1 MPTRTILSPKRLI
14 CPFNG
19 VKVSFTIEHEPKAQ
33 KRHKFGKGY
42 VYDPSKKD
50 KSVIIPLMN
59 QYASSLTPTGALS
72 VALAFYMPIPKSY
85 TKKKKALMQDETY
98 PHTNK
103 PDVDNMIKFYLDCLP
118 FDDKVIYKTKAR
130 KFYSPRPRVEIVIKT
145 KKRPS

>member
-1 MPTRTILSPKRLI
+1 MPTRMILSPRSPTF
-14 CPFNG
+14 PFNG
-19 VKVSFTIEHEPKAQ
+19 VKISFTIDHEPKAQ

-50 KSVIIPLMN
+50 KSAIIPLMN
-59 QYASSLTPTGALS
+59 RHTASLTPAGALS
-72 VALAFYMPIPKSY
+72 VALVFYMPIPPSY

-98 PHTNK
+98 PHTNT
-103 PDVDNMIKFYLDCLP
+103 PDVDNMVKFYLDCFP

-130 KFYSPRPRVEIVIKT
+130 KYYSPRPRVEIVIKT